1 MIPILQDGAPEGS
14 MVVNNQSGWME
25 KGLFLQWIKHFHASV
40 NSTKVKHVLILDG
53 RASHTK
59 GHATRNDIVDDIVD
73 VSSST
78 MAFNVAKI
86 ASARSSLT
94 ISLTKSL
101 RVAGPEEFRSNQLRT
116 RQWHTYA
123 VTAFSYNTQ
132 EATTRSNVLQT
143 AHDKLQC
150 CC

>member
-1 MIPILQDGAPEGS
+1 MFKHGSNGA
-14 MVVNNQSGWME
+14 
-25 KGLFLQWIKHFHASV
+25 GL
-40 NSTKVKHVLILDG
+40 LDNHMKQVE
-53 RASHTK
+53 RITK

-101 RVAGPEEFRSNQLRT
+101 RVAGPLLSWRYHGNTTDIELKYFLNS
-116 RQWHTYA
+116 
-123 VTAFSYNTQ
+123 VTLS
-132 EATTRSNVLQT
+132 
-143 AHDKLQC
+143 
-150 CC
+150 

>member
-1 MIPILQDGAPEGS
+1 MCGLTIIL
-14 MVVNNQSGWME
+14 SGYH
-25 KGLFLQWIKHFHASV
+25 QIQ
-40 NSTKVKHVLILDG
+40 T
-53 RASHTK
+53 TK

-101 RVAGPEEFRSNQLRT
+101 RVAGPLNKT
-116 RQWHTYA
+116 K
-123 VTAFSYNTQ
+123 TAP
-132 EATTRSNVLQT
+132 
-143 AHDKLQC
+143 
-150 CC
+150 